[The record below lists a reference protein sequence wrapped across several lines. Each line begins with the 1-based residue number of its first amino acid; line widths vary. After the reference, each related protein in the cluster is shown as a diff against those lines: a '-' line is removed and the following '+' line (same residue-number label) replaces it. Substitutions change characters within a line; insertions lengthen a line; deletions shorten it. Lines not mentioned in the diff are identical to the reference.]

1 MELMD
6 SVKRRKRRDAT
17 GKKKYEI
24 ISTHI
29 SALKIFHHN
38 FSRTIFTSYQLDE
51 LEKAFKEAHYP
62 GNDLMNTSNYIQ

>member
-6 SVKRRKRRDAT
+6 LAKRRKRRDAT
-17 GKKKYEI
+17 GKNYNI
-24 ISTHI
+24 FLSSTH
-29 SALKIFHHN
+29 FHNFNN

>member
-1 MELMD
+1 MD
-6 SVKRRKRRDAT
+6 LVKRRKRRDAT
-17 GKKKYEI
+17 GKNYNFPLFPP
-24 ISTHI
+24 I

-62 GNDLMNTSNYIQ
+62 GNDLMNTSNYIL